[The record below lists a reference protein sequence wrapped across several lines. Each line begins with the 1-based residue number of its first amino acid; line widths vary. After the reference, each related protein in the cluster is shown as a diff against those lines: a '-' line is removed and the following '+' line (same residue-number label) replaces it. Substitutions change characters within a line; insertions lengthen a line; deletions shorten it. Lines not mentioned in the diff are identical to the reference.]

1 MRRMNSKWL
10 PCGKMLRPEPAEALW
25 SLAAQHTHVLS
36 GNGHTDI
43 RYASDRERA
52 DAADR
57 TWTQASDKE

>member
-1 MRRMNSKWL
+1 
-10 PCGKMLRPEPAEALW
+10 MLRPEPAEALW